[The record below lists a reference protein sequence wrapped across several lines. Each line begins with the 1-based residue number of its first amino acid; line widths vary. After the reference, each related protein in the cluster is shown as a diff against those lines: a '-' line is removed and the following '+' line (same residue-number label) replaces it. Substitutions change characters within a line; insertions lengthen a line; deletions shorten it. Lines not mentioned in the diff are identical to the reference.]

1 VKQQQGSALLMLL
14 LVLGVAGAY
23 LVLHSLRDLRS
34 EREQRTTQ
42 ALAQAK
48 EALLGFAASY
58 ADSHAGQANG
68 YLPLPDL
75 GSSRNNTIVSAEG
88 MAAANFAGNATGL
101 TVLGRL
107 PWRTLGLGPLRD
119 GSGECLWYAIS
130 GNFQDVRKHSPLNW
144 DTPGQFEPQAAH
156 ATPGGLSPTLPVHQR
171 AAAIVFT
178 PGATLAGQ
186 LRAASGLD
194 AVSECGGNYAA
205 RNYLDPLHPSASS
218 QPLANYLEGVNDAS
232 ASYTLDAPKVLI
244 AGPVAD
250 AQGQALVNDR
260 LLGITPDELFRA
272 IQRRASFKAG
282 IDRLLDDLS
291 HCLNALD
298 PADPGLRAS
307 QGNKGV
313 DHILAACPPDT
324 PVKTEVLR
332 NWRDNLLYT
341 RPGAASSVNGV
352 AGCGAVL
359 LFGGARTQRSVVPLG
374 AQIRASAAQTGSA
387 GLFGDPAMYLEG
399 GNTRFPAAGAYAGAV
414 NFDPAAASA
423 DLVRCIQGGT
433 P

>member
-1 VKQQQGSALLMLL
+1 LL
-14 LVLGVAGAY
+14 LTLLLLGVAGAY
-23 LVLHSLRDLRS
+23 LVLHSLREQRS
-34 EREQRTTQ
+34 EREQLTTRS
-42 ALAQAK
+42 LAQAK

-58 ADSHAGQANG
+58 ADSHAGQVNG

-75 GSSRNNTIVSAEG
+75 GSSRNNTLVSAEG

-101 TVLGRL
+101 SVLGRL

-130 GNFQDVRKHSPLNW
+130 GNFQDGLKRSPLNW
-144 DTPGQFEPQAAH
+144 DTPGQFEPQAGH
-156 ATPGGLSPTLPVHQR
+156 ATPGGLGPALPVHQR
-171 AAAIVFT
+171 PAAVIFA
-178 PGATLAGQ
+178 PGAALEGQ
-186 LRAASGLD
+186 LRAATALD

-205 RNYLDPLHPSASS
+205 RNYLDRLHPPASS
-218 QPLANYLEGVNDAS
+218 RPIANYLEGLNNAS
-232 ASYTLDAPKVLI
+232 ASYTLEAPKALL

-282 IDRLLDDLS
+282 IDTLLDDLS

-298 PADPGLRAS
+298 PADPGLQAS
-307 QGNKGV
+307 PGNKGV

-324 PVKTEVLR
+324 PAQTEVLR
-332 NWRDNLLYT
+332 HWRNNLLYT

-352 AGCGAVL
+352 AGCSAVL
-359 LFGGARTQRSVVPLG
+359 LFGGARTQRSVAPSG
-374 AQIRASAAQTGSA
+374 AQVRASAAQTGSA
-387 GLFGDPAMYLEG
+387 SLFGDAAMYLEG

-414 NFDPAAASA
+414 YFDPAVPSA
-423 DLVRCIQGGT
+423 DLVRCIH
-433 P
+433 